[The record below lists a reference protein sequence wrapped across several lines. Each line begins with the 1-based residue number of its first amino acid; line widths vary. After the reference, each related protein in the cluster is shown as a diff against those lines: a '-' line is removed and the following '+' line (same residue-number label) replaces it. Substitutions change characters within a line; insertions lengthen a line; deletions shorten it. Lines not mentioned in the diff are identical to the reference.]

1 MRFINKVLYEFTI
14 LGAMRPNQSPD
25 NRDTIKEEREGM
37 ELTKLIEQYEREN
50 PGEKAFSGEFGW
62 REKFV
67 LWLASRPTC
76 GVEQRNFLDEVE
88 KKGKYNFKVKVI
100 EISAYSELD
109 QDDFTADLSKVIKGE

>member
-37 ELTKLIEQYEREN
+37 ELTKLIEQYERET
-50 PGEKAFSGEFGW
+50 GKKAKVGINGFEIFTT
-62 REKFV
+62 KFV

-76 GVEQRNFLDEVE
+76 GLEQRRFLDELE
-88 KKGKYNFKVKVI
+88 KMYKY
-100 EISAYSELD
+100 
-109 QDDFTADLSKVIKGE
+109 LSKVIKGE

>member
-1 MRFINKVLYEFTI
+1 
-14 LGAMRPNQSPD
+14 
-25 NRDTIKEEREGM
+25 M

-76 GVEQRNFLDEVE
+76 GVEARKFLNEVE
-88 KKGKYNFKVKVI
+88 
-100 EISAYSELD
+100 ELNAN
-109 QDDFTADLSKVIKGE
+109 QVERLYEVVCFASDLSKVIKGE